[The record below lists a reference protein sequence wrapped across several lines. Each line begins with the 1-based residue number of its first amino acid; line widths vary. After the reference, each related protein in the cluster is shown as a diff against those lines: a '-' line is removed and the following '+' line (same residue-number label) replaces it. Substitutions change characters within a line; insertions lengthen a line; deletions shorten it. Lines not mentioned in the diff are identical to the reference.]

1 MPAKR
6 NKSPAATNRAVA
18 RAPIAGTR
26 KKIAKR
32 GTAISQK
39 RPKPAR
45 RQRDIIARVLAA
57 LEYIADAKE
66 PVTAADLSTALGIP
80 RATAYRL
87 FARLGQEQVVIP
99 ELGGRGFGAGKRLSD
114 LAVAVLASSTRHGAR
129 HRILQRLVDEVG
141 ETCNLTALSGSEVV
155 YIDRVETHWPL
166 RMHLSP
172 GSRVPIHCTATGKLL
187 LSLLPKREMD
197 AVIKAAPL
205 RRYAERTIT
214 DPEKLAAELARIR
227 AEGVGVDN
235 EEFVT
240 GMVAVSVPVLDTH
253 GHAVAALAVHAP
265 IVRLSLKAAY
275 QHVPT
280 LRRAAAALSELLD

>member
-1 MPAKR
+1 MPAK
-6 NKSPAATNRAVA
+6 KHKLPATANRSAAPAPVA
-18 RAPIAGTR
+18 RPR

-32 GTAISQK
+32 GMAVGQK

-45 RQRDIIARVLAA
+45 RRRDIVSRILAA
-57 LEYIADAKE
+57 LEYIAEAKE
-66 PVTAADLSTALGIP
+66 PVTAADLSTALDIP
-80 RATAYRL
+80 RATAYRI
-87 FARLGQEQVVIP
+87 FSRLEQEQVVSP
-99 ELGGRGFGAGKRLSD
+99 ELGGRGFGPGKRLSD
-114 LAVAVLASSTRHGAR
+114 FAVSVLTSSTRHGAR

-141 ETCNLTALSGSEVV
+141 ETCNLTTLSGSDVV

-205 RRYAERTIT
+205 RRYSERTIT

-240 GMVAVSVPVLDTH
+240 GMVAVSVPVLDKH

-275 QHVPT
+275 RHVPT
-280 LRRAAAALSELLD
+280 LRKAAAALSALLE